1 MRARSRAAR
10 SSPWPNVREESGL
23 IPKSLVVQ
31 SPHLRVAFF
40 SMLAVAAMAGTLN
53 GAVALGEWVSHAAP
67 VSNPTPAIVPIEPT
81 VEEEA
86 EPATPPPAYQFDAPL
101 PGHVVNSPFGLRQL
115 PWEENGRLH
124 QGVDIA
130 APSGAAVK
138 VAADGVVK
146 ATGLSPTYG
155 RYVQVMHKGGLT
167 TMYAHLAGSAKGVK
181 RGVYL
186 RRGET
191 VAFVGNSGRST
202 GSHLH
207 FEIRSGDKALNPSFF
222 LGRSFVQANDLP
234 LKAAGRVS
242 KKVHVAT
249 VSKWPPGVTKGGKAG
264 KDGIVVTR
272 VKGGRVRATIP
283 VVGGSIPS
291 VAG

>member
-1 MRARSRAAR
+1 M
-10 SSPWPNVREESGL
+10 

-31 SPHLRVAFF
+31 SPHARVAFF
-40 SMLAVAAMAGTLN
+40 TMLGVAAMAGALN
-53 GAVALGEWVSHAAP
+53 GAAALGEWVSRTAP
-67 VSNPTPAIVPIEPT
+67 VSNPKPAIVPTAPT
-81 VEEEA
+81 VEEEPA
-86 EPATPPPAYQFDAPL
+86 VEPPPPAYRFDAPL
-101 PGHVVNSPFGLRQL
+101 PGRVVNSPFGLRQL

-146 ATGLSPTYG
+146 VTGLSPTYG

-167 TMYAHLAGSAKGVK
+167 TMYAHLAGPAKGVK

-191 VAFVGNSGRST
+191 VAYVGNSGRST

-207 FEIRSGDKALNPSFF
+207 FEIRNGDKALNPSFF
-222 LGRSFVQANDLP
+222 LGRSFAEADDLP
-234 LKAAGRVS
+234 LKAASRVS
-242 KKVHVAT
+242 RKVRLAT
-249 VSKWPPGVTKGGKAG
+249 VSKWPKGVTQAG
-264 KDGIVVTR
+264 KNGITVTR